1 MQITR
6 GFIESLLKENEGIQL
21 DFKLR
26 QYPFAGADDET
37 KSELLKDLLAFANTT
52 RTRDAFILIGVDEA
66 IRNTEGSAKV
76 CGIQNQLNEAH
87 LQQFVNNKTKRPMKF
102 MYQTMPIEGKTIGM
116 LQIPIQQ
123 RPHFVIRD
131 FGKVLKNTVYYRIGS
146 STRIAGPDEIY
157 QMGQEDSIPIQ
168 NEPELSFGFFNRK
181 SGEQYGPQVSITCT
195 WIDMPSH
202 SEIPNYPV
210 DTKENP
216 SGRFGLMH
224 SIHHWNHNYLREFA
238 DFTQMR
244 AFLQPVSMSIFN
256 SSSVTAND
264 VRLIME
270 VEEEEEGDYFFLTRE
285 DLLEQP
291 TTSHGPLYLAQRAQ
305 ERSLTAVSDID
316 VSRTGRKWRIEVRFN
331 KVQAGDTVQLDEDLY
346 VASRHDGT
354 VPVNAKLFA
363 DNLGNPREI
372 EVGIE
377 IKSRSQTFSLSDL
390 ASAHESH
397 E

>member
-6 GFIESLLKENEGIQL
+6 GFIESLLKEDEGIQL
-21 DFKLR
+21 DFKLG

-66 IRNTEGSAKV
+66 NRNAEGSATV
-76 CGIQNQLNEAH
+76 CGIQNHLNEAH
-87 LQQFVNNKTKRPMKF
+87 LQQFVNNKTKRPMIF
-102 MYQTMPIEGKTIGM
+102 MYRTMPIEGKKIGM
-116 LQIPIQQ
+116 LQIPIQK

-157 QMGQEDSIPIQ
+157 QMGQEDSSPIQ

-181 SGEQYGPQVSITCT
+181 SGEQYGPQVSVTCT

-202 SEIPNYPV
+202 KEIPDYPV
-210 DTKENP
+210 ATRKN
-216 SGRFGLMH
+216 SLGHSALMQ
-224 SIHHWNHNYLREFA
+224 SIHPRNRNYLRDLA
-238 DFTQMR
+238 NFTQMR
-244 AFLQPVSMSIFN
+244 AFLQPVSMSISN

-270 VEEEEEGDYFFLTRE
+270 VEEETEDYYFTTRE
-285 DLLEQP
+285 ELPEQP
-291 TTSHGPLYLAQRAQ
+291 ATSHSAFNFPQAI
-305 ERSLTAVSDID
+305 SLPTVSNID
-316 VSRTGRKWRIEVRFN
+316 VRHAGRKWRIEVRFR
-331 KVQAGDTVQLDEDLY
+331 KVQAGDTVRLDDDLY
-346 VASRHDGT
+346 VASRHDGIL
-354 VPVNAKLFA
+354 PVNAKLFA

-377 IKSRSQTFSLSDL
+377 IKSRSQIFSLSDL